1 MTAYPPLHPSNANF
15 IDIRANNGL
24 YVDKTQHF
32 QHLLAVFPPTGATQ
46 PDLVNKHQFLVRPR
60 RFGKTLLINTLEAWF
75 QGLPPAP
82 AARLPGGRDTLTGLP
97 DGWRAP
103 DWMWTGLDG
112 SDWHGVHGWHPVV
125 KLDMSRGAAGT
136 PAGTGQILRSY
147 LWQTAGLWHD
157 RGLIWDTGAPGVPGP
172 DADPASLLTY
182 LLRRLDQ
189 AYGARPVVLVD
200 EYDAAL
206 TEHLGSD
213 ADPTPAAAALRRF
226 YRVLKDD
233 EGLLYGVFVTGI
245 TRLARQHLFSA
256 ANNFTDI
263 SSDEPCAD
271 LCGFTE
277 EEVKECLAPHR
288 DALRELEPRLDED
301 RMLDDWRDMYNGYRF
316 ARSSDVDQVYN
327 PYTLTNG
334 LRWTLANTEA
344 RLDAVQGLWPSEWS
358 KTGHPA
364 LTVRI
369 ALDDRRQLPPGVREG
384 HGPPLPADGL
394 RSLRHPDFA
403 SLMYDT
409 GYYTWCGGCDGAK
422 SYLGFPN
429 REVSE
434 SWMEDI
440 LDLWNGDDRP
450 VAVGLADNLRACL
463 WDGDVDGFAQVL
475 QTFHDGIAGDNLINE
490 ACFRAV
496 LQTLCRMASDDVQA
510 EKSTW
515 GGRADLEVG
524 IGNRIYVI
532 EVKRNR
538 SASEALNQIR
548 DRPYGREHL
557 SGKRSVVAIGLAFRK
572 DENGVRVECRHRH
585 AA

>member
-1 MTAYPPLHPSNANF
+1 MLCRVSPNPSMPNTVGHRELSRPQWVNVCINEIETVPQCGRRHASGLPRARVRRLEHVPRPDRLRPERGGSRAKQGDPRLRAAFLHYNSRMVTYPPLHPTEANF
-15 IDIRANNGL
+15 VAIRSRNSL
-24 YVDKTQHF
+24 YVDKTHHF
-32 QHLLAVFPPTGATQ
+32 RNLLEPEGDDLLTQ
-46 PDLVNKHQFLVRPR
+46 PDLAVRHQLLLRPR

-75 QGLPPAP
+75 QGLPPEMIVRRP
-82 AARLPGGRDTLTGLP
+82 SHDTTLPDMP
-97 DGWRAP
+97 DGWQSP
-103 DWMWTGLDG
+103 SWLWEGLDG
-112 SDWHGVHGWHPVV
+112 ADWHGVHGWHPVV
-125 KLDMSRGAAGT
+125 KLDMSRGVADTPTGT
-136 PAGTGQILRSY
+136 DRILRGY

-172 DADPASLLTY
+172 DADPASLLTH

-263 SSDEPCAD
+263 SSDESCAD

-277 EEVKECLAPHR
+277 AEVKECLAPHR

-344 RLDAVQGLWPSEWS
+344 RLDAVRGLWPSEWS
-358 KTGHPA
+358 KTG
-364 LTVRI
+364 T
-369 ALDDRRQLPPGVREG
+369 
-384 HGPPLPADGL
+384 
-394 RSLRHPDFA
+394 S
-403 SLMYDT
+403 
-409 GYYTWCGGCDGAK
+409 GA
-422 SYLGFPN
+422 
-429 REVSE
+429 
-434 SWMEDI
+434 
-440 LDLWNGDDRP
+440 NGAHCP
-450 VAVGLADNLRACL
+450 
-463 WDGDVDGFAQVL
+463 
-475 QTFHDGIAGDNLINE
+475 
-490 ACFRAV
+490 
-496 LQTLCRMASDDVQA
+496 
-510 EKSTW
+510 
-515 GGRADLEVG
+515 
-524 IGNRIYVI
+524 
-532 EVKRNR
+532 
-538 SASEALNQIR
+538 
-548 DRPYGREHL
+548 
-557 SGKRSVVAIGLAFRK
+557 
-572 DENGVRVECRHRH
+572 
-585 AA
+585 